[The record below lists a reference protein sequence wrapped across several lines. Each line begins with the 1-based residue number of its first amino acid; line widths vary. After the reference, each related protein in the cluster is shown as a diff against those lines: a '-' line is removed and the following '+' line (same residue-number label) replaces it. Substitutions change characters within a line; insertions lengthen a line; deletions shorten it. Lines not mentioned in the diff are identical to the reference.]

1 MIKSTLIILASAGV
15 IGTGSHA
22 VGPQA
27 FEISAGNVAYH
38 ISADGVETIAS
49 EAPQF
54 GVSFITKGDRRI
66 TFRF

>member
-1 MIKSTLIILASAGV
+1 MIKSTLIVLASAGV

-38 ISADGVETIAS
+38 ISAEGVETVAS
-49 EAPQF
+49 ESPEF
-54 GVSFITKGDRRI
+54 GVSFITKGDKRI
-66 TFRF
+66 TFKF